1 MENWITII
9 TFTQPHEAHFAK
21 GLLESEGIETII
33 RDELTAQ
40 VNNFYSNAIG
50 GVKLDVKES
59 DGANA
64 ISILKAGG
72 YIEESTPDYDKNIEI
87 IESYTATDKSI
98 CPFCQSDNIAKKKVV
113 NPIMVLLYFLLG
125 AFFPIFKR
133 HYICFDCQ
141 KEWKYEN
148 RQKSTMP

>member
-1 MENWITII
+1 MENWKTII
-9 TFTQPHEAHFAK
+9 SFTQPHDAHFAK

-59 DGANA
+59 DLITAN
-64 ISILKAGG
+64 SILKDGG
-72 YIEESTPDYDKNIEI
+72 YIKETKETIRKKIELV
-87 IESYTATDKSI
+87 ELKDNTDKTI
-98 CPFCQSDNIAKKKVV
+98 CPFCESDNVYKKKEV
-113 NPIMVLLYFLLG
+113 NPLMLIVYFLLG

-133 HYICFDCQ
+133 NYICYDCE
-141 KEWKYEN
+141 KEWKF
-148 RQKSTMP
+148 QKK